1 MKKAIK
7 EKLMNLIEINNNE
20 SSIKSNLTLNKQYD
34 LYKVIEP
41 EDLKAFIAGETDDI
55 LIKSGDNLN
64 NIEKGLKAAANA
76 EEYLSIVFD
85 NGIELSEVKIK
96 RIREDFVRYGTEYI
110 PAILKLCQNKKIQF
124 INLNRTAKIYCD
136 DTTVWP

>member
-41 EDLKAFIAGETDDI
+41 ENLKAFFAGETDDI
-55 LIKSGDNLN
+55 LIKTGDNLN
-64 NIEKGLKAAANA
+64 NIERDLKDAANV
-76 EEYLSIVFD
+76 EDYLAIVFD

-96 RIREDFVRYGTEYI
+96 RLRDDFVGYRVEYL
-110 PAILKLCQNKKIQF
+110 PAILKLCQNKRLQF

-136 DTTVWP
+136 DTTV

>member
-76 EEYLSIVFD
+76 EEYLSIVFE

-96 RIREDFVRYGTEYI
+96 RIREDFVRYGAEYI
-110 PAILKLCQNKKIQF
+110 PSILKLCQNKKIQF

-136 DTTVWP
+136 DTTV

>member
-64 NIEKGLKAAANA
+64 NIEKSLKAAANA
-76 EEYLSIVFD
+76 EEYLSIVFE

-96 RIREDFVRYGTEYI
+96 RIRE
-110 PAILKLCQNKKIQF
+110 NKE
-124 INLNRTAKIYCD
+124 
-136 DTTVWP
+136 